1 MFNPEVRGDRACV
14 TGNDNFVT
22 LQLKMTK
29 SAPMS
34 QLPTLSVMRR
44 PEEELKDRWGIY
56 SQTRS
61 RWIDV
66 VFATEREAIEAADIM
81 HKARDETGRKRG

>member
-1 MFNPEVRGDRACV
+1 
-14 TGNDNFVT
+14 
-22 LQLKMTK
+22 
-29 SAPMS
+29 
-34 QLPTLSVMRR
+34 MRR